1 MMKVDYSG
9 LEVFSNGRIRL
20 IFESQSSQ
28 SANIK
33 SAILGEGGEYA
44 DHQELIDRLDGTGTE
59 ADLTIIPGA
68 FLKIL
73 PGREYLGRRE
83 AV

>member
-1 MMKVDYSG
+1 MV
-9 LEVFSNGRIRL
+9 
-20 IFESQSSQ
+20 FESQSSQ
-28 SANIK
+28 SANMK

-44 DHQELIDRLDGTGTE
+44 DHQELIDRLDGPGTDS
-59 ADLTIIPGA
+59 DLTFIPGA
-68 FLKIL
+68 LLKIL